1 MTTDIS
7 SVEPRNSRATLP
19 ANTVFEILLD
29 EQRRDALYYLS
40 QHVGA
45 VPIDDLTAQLAHG
58 DGEPTRDRLDA
69 IATGFHHKHL
79 PKLVETAVVRYDPD
93 ARTIE
98 RRDVAASLDPYL
110 ELSQRHA

>member
-7 SVEPRNSRATLP
+7 PVEPRNSRATLP
-19 ANTVFEILLD
+19 ANTVFELLLD

-40 QHVGA
+40 QKVGA
-45 VPIDDLTAQLAHG
+45 VAIDDLTAQLAHG
-58 DGEPTRDRLDA
+58 DGEPTRERLEA
-69 IATGFHHKHL
+69 VAAGFHHKHL
-79 PKLVETAVVRYDPD
+79 PKLVDTAVVRYDPD

-98 RRDVAASLDPYL
+98 RRAAAAALDPYL